1 MKQVVA
7 IIKPFKLDDVRESLS
22 EIGVQGLTVS
32 EVKGFGRQK
41 GHTELYRGAEYVV
54 DFLPKLKLEIA
65 VDDGIVEQVVEAITK
80 GANTGKIGDGKIF
93 VYPLEQV
100 IRIRTGET
108 GSDAREASG
117 AVIMENEIFQL
128 QYAMDT
134 FYFLICGA
142 LVMWMAAGFS
152 MLEAGLVRAKNT
164 TEILTKNVML
174 FSIACIS
181 YLVVG
186 YDIMYGGG
194 VFLSGIAGGDTLVAD
209 ALTASQEAGFEGGS
223 VYSAASDF
231 FFQVVFVATA
241 MSIVSGAVAERMK
254 LWAFAAFAV
263 VLTAFIYPME
273 GAWTWG
279 GADVFGMYNL
289 GDLGFSDF
297 AGSGI
302 VHMAGA
308 AAALAGVILL
318 GARKGKYGPNGEVR
332 PIPGANMP
340 LATLGTFILWMGWF
354 GFNGGSVLKLGD
366 MASAN
371 AVAMVFL
378 NTNTAAAG
386 GALAALLVAKLA
398 FGKADLTMI
407 LNGALAGLVA
417 ITAGPDTPTPLMAT
431 IIGAIGG
438 VIVVFSIV
446 FFDKIK
452 IDDPVGAI
460 SVHGVVGLW
469 GLLAVPLTNDGA
481 SFSGQI
487 IGAAT
492 IFIWVFVT
500 SFIVWS
506 ILKMVMGIRVSDEE
520 EYEGVDIV
528 ECGVEAYPEFTSS
541 GK

>member
-1 MKQVVA
+1 
-7 IIKPFKLDDVRESLS
+7 
-22 EIGVQGLTVS
+22 
-32 EVKGFGRQK
+32 
-41 GHTELYRGAEYVV
+41 
-54 DFLPKLKLEIA
+54 
-65 VDDGIVEQVVEAITK
+65 
-80 GANTGKIGDGKIF
+80 
-93 VYPLEQV
+93 
-100 IRIRTGET
+100 
-108 GSDAREASG
+108 
-117 AVIMENEIFQL
+117 MEDQIFQL

-134 FYFLICGA
+134 FYFLVCGA

-174 FSIACIS
+174 FAIASTS

-194 VFLSGIAGGDTLVAD
+194 LFLTGIDGGDTLVAD
-209 ALTASQEAGFEGGS
+209 ALAASAEAGFDGGS
-223 VYSAASDF
+223 VYSGASDF

-254 LWAFAAFAV
+254 LSAFAFFAIV
-263 VLTAFIYPME
+263 MTAFIYPMS

-279 GADVFGMYNL
+279 GASVFGL
-289 GDLGFSDF
+289 FSLSDDFGFLDF

-318 GARKGKYGPNGEVR
+318 GSRKGKYGANGEVK
-332 PIPGANMP
+332 PIPGANLP

-366 MASAN
+366 IASSN

-378 NTNTAAAG
+378 NTNAAAAG
-386 GALAALLVAKLA
+386 GVLGALIISKVL
-398 FGKADLTMI
+398 FNKADLTMI

-417 ITAGPDTPTPLMAT
+417 ITAGPDTPTPVVAT
-431 IIGAIGG
+431 LIGAVGG
-438 VIVVFSIV
+438 VLVVFSIIMM
-446 FFDKIK
+446 DKFK

-469 GLLAVPLTNDGA
+469 GLLAVPLTNNDA
-481 SFSGQI
+481 SFIGQI
-487 IGAAT
+487 VGAAT
-492 IFIWVFVT
+492 IFVWVFGA
-500 SFIVWS
+500 SFITWLV
-506 ILKMVMGIRVSDEE
+506 LKKVMGIRVSEE
-520 EYEGVDIV
+520 EEAAGVDIS
-528 ECGVEAYPEFTSS
+528 ECGMEAYPEFTDR
-541 GK
+541 

>member
-1 MKQVVA
+1 M
-7 IIKPFKLDDVRESLS
+7 
-22 EIGVQGLTVS
+22 
-32 EVKGFGRQK
+32 
-41 GHTELYRGAEYVV
+41 ELGN
-54 DFLPKLKLEIA
+54 
-65 VDDGIVEQVVEAITK
+65 Q
-80 GANTGKIGDGKIF
+80 
-93 VYPLEQV
+93 
-100 IRIRTGET
+100 
-108 GSDAREASG
+108 
-117 AVIMENEIFQL
+117 IFQL
-128 QYAMDT
+128 QYALDT
-134 FYFLICGA
+134 FYFLVCGA

-174 FSIACIS
+174 FAIACTS

-194 VFLSGIAGGDTLVAD
+194 LFLSGIDGGETLVAD
-209 ALTASQEAGFEGGS
+209 ALAASAEEGFEGGA

-263 VLTAFIYPME
+263 VMTAFIYPME
-273 GAWTWG
+273 GSWTWG

-289 GDLGFSDF
+289 GDLGFLDF

-332 PIPGANMP
+332 PIPGANLP

-378 NTNTAAAG
+378 NTNAAAAG
-386 GALAALLVAKLA
+386 GVIAALIVAKLL

-431 IIGAIGG
+431 IIGAVGG
-438 VIVVFSIV
+438 AIVVFSIV
-446 FFDKIK
+446 FMDKVK

-469 GLLAVPLTNDGA
+469 GLLAVPLTNADA
-481 SFSGQI
+481 SFSAQI
-487 IGAAT
+487 IGAVT
-492 IFIWVFVT
+492 IFVWVFVA
-500 SFIVWS
+500 SFIVWAL
-506 ILKMVMGIRVSDEE
+506 LKMIMGLRVTEEE
-520 EYEGVDIV
+520 EYEGVDLV
-528 ECGVEAYPEFTSS
+528 DCGMEAYPEFTNSN
-541 GK
+541 